1 MGDIPTN
8 YGDLSDVYRRIGLMR
23 VMEGL
28 FDVNVAFAAVQPAER
43 NVTDGA
49 SGHQALMALL
59 SFPQATDVGKSGC

>member
-1 MGDIPTN
+1 
-8 YGDLSDVYRRIGLMR
+8 
-23 VMEGL
+23 MEGL